1 MNSTE
6 MPQQSQLAQSAGLG
20 AMLQAKG
27 SATGVGK
34 QSMDKM
40 MALADKLPDSELAD
54 VLSGKSVR
62 VPQFAAMLAAMGR
75 ESLRTAVAGAQAGQD
90 KKPSKKDQM
99 LARMQP
105 QAQQPMLPQAP
116 AGLAAVPAPNMET
129 VSAAEGGIIGYSGDV
144 GSRVEDPDSD
154 KRRLTTDQLFK
165 GLKDFFITDPSKS
178 RWKQAIEDAAVSDTT
193 SAEAAARTSLA
204 DTPGAADGYN
214 YPAFNKPRNFGS
226 GAYGASSSSASANP
240 ASSSFPPGMIDAS
253 TLPGRASI
261 MTPTEPSAAA
271 SSLGPSA
278 PKGTGPQGS
287 GIAPPA
293 AGRFEAPPARKSP
306 IDQLMAPTEDIAKQV
321 ASGKNQAQGE
331 FLMQMGASLMGNPN
345 LGRALQQGIERGLPG
360 LAANRKEANALIK
373 DQRDYSLNMSKAQEA
388 AAQGRD
394 DLAFKYADLAEKAQY
409 HAGVI
414 GVGMARASGAGGNLT
429 AKQYE
434 SARKA
439 ADTAL
444 ENELKRLGPRSRLM
458 TPEQRD
464 AFRTEAFNRTLQTIQ
479 SGVMPEAPGIP
490 TYGAPPQ
497 GAVTRE

>member
-1 MNSTE
+1 ME

-75 ESLRTAVAGAQAGQD
+75 ESLRTAVAGAQAGQE

-105 QAQQPMLPQAP
+105 QPP
-116 AGLAAVPAPNMET
+116 AGLDVLPAQNMEP
-129 VSAAEGGIIGYSGDV
+129 VGAAEGGIIGYSGEV
-144 GSRVEDPDSD
+144 GSVVNDPNSSAFSQDSANRRAQVELENLRQKLMLKHRTTAGPFGYFTSSPHQRRDAQATVDFLNTATPQQLREFAQTNTLPAQTRGGAEDPA
-154 KRRLTTDQLFK
+154 
-165 GLKDFFITDPSKS
+165 G
-178 RWKQAIEDAAVSDTT
+178 AV
-193 SAEAAARTSLA
+193 ALNAPPAN
-204 DTPGAADGYN
+204 TP
-214 YPAFNKPRNFGS
+214 PANTPP
-226 GAYGASSSSASANP
+226 ANTPP
-240 ASSSFPPGMIDAS
+240 AG
-253 TLPGRASI
+253 G
-261 MTPTEPSAAA
+261 
-271 SSLGPSA
+271 GQ
-278 PKGTGPQGS
+278 PQGP

-293 AGRFEAPPARKSP
+293 AGRYDAPPARKSP
-306 IDQLMAPTEDIAKQV
+306 IDQLMAPTEDTAKQV
-321 ASGKNQAQGE
+321 ASGKEQAQGE
-331 FLMQMGASLMGNPN
+331 FFMQMGASLMGNPN
-345 LGRALQQGIERGLPG
+345 LGRALQQGIEKGLPG

-373 DQRDYSLNMSKAQEA
+373 DQRDYSLNLSKAQEA

-414 GVGMARASGAGGNLT
+414 GVGMARSSGGNLT
-429 AKQYE
+429 AKQFE
-434 SARKA
+434 TARKA

-444 ENELKRLGPRSRLM
+444 DKELARLGSRARLM
-458 TPEQRD
+458 TTEQRD
-464 AFRTEAFNRTLQTIQ
+464 AFRTEAYNRTLQAIQ
-479 SGVMPEAPGIP
+479 SGVMPEAPGP
-490 TYGAPPQ
+490 QFQAPPS

>member
-1 MNSTE
+1 
-6 MPQQSQLAQSAGLG
+6 MPQQSQLAQSAGLS

-105 QAQQPMLPQAP
+105 QAQQPMPPQPA
-116 AGLAAVPAPNMET
+116 AGLDVIPTQNMET
-129 VSAAEGGIIGYSGDV
+129 VSAAEGGIIGYSGNV

-154 KRRLTTDQLFK
+154 GRRLTTDQLFK

-226 GAYGASSSSASANP
+226 GAYGASSSSASAYP
-240 ASSSFPPGMIDAS
+240 APPSFPPGMIDAS

-271 SSLGPSA
+271 SSSGPSA

-293 AGRFEAPPARKSP
+293 AGRFETPPARKSP
-306 IDQLMAPTEDIAKQV
+306 IDQLMAPTEDVAKQI

-414 GVGMARASGAGGNLT
+414 GVGMARASGGD
-429 AKQYE
+429 AKITQ
-434 SARKA
+434 AQFNAANKA
-439 ADTAL
+439 ANDAWKAKERSL
-444 ENELKRLGPRSRLM
+444 GARARLVS
-458 TPEQRD
+458 PEERD
-464 AFRTEAFNRTLQTIQ
+464 AFINNEFQSQLQRIQ
-479 SGVMPEAPGIP
+479 SGQPAVAPGIP
-490 TYGAPPQ
+490 SYGALPSGEAPL
-497 GAVTRE
+497 TR

>member
-1 MNSTE
+1 MNSIE
-6 MPQQSQLAQSAGLG
+6 MPQQPQLAQSAGLS

-75 ESLRTAVAGAQAGQD
+75 ESLRTAVAGAQAGQE

-105 QAQQPMLPQAP
+105 QPA
-116 AGLAAVPAPNMET
+116 AGLDVIPTQNMEP
-129 VSAAEGGIIGYSGDV
+129 VSAAEGGIIGYSGEDGSVVSDPNSSAFSQDV
-144 GSRVEDPDSD
+144 ASTRARVALENQRRKLILQHTTTAGPFGYFTSSPHQRRDAQATIDFLKTATPQQLREFEQTNTLPAQTRGGTEDPA
-154 KRRLTTDQLFK
+154 
-165 GLKDFFITDPSKS
+165 G
-178 RWKQAIEDAAVSDTT
+178 AV
-193 SAEAAARTSLA
+193 ALNAPPEG
-204 DTPGAADGYN
+204 TP
-214 YPAFNKPRNFGS
+214 
-226 GAYGASSSSASANP
+226 SANTPP
-240 ASSSFPPGMIDAS
+240 ANTPPAGNR
-253 TLPGRASI
+253 P
-261 MTPTEPSAAA
+261 P
-271 SSLGPSA
+271 
-278 PKGTGPQGS
+278 

-293 AGRFEAPPARKSP
+293 AEKFEAPPARKSP
-306 IDQLMAPTEDIAKQV
+306 IDQLLAPTEDVAKQV
-321 ASGKNQAQGE
+321 ASGKEQAQGE
-331 FLMQMGASLMGNPN
+331 FLMQMGASLLGNPN

-360 LAANRKEANALIK
+360 LAANRKEANALLK
-373 DQRDYSLNMSKAQEA
+373 DQREYGLSLSKAQEA

-414 GVGMARASGAGGNLT
+414 GVGMARSSGAGGNLT
-429 AKQYE
+429 AKQYD

-479 SGVMPEAPGIP
+479 SGVMPQAPGIP